1 MGIFDRLTTLLKS
14 NINELISSAEN
25 PEKMLNQII
34 VDMRSQLVKAKQ
46 QVAAAIADEKRL
58 RDQADA
64 ELRQAQDWE
73 NRAVLAVREGRDDLA
88 KQALVRQNEHL
99 AHGQQLETTWQSHR
113 DETEKL
119 KNALRDLNDKIEEA
133 KRKKNLLIARQRR
146 AQAQKR
152 ISETMSSLS
161 EKSAFEAFAR
171 MEERI
176 DQSER
181 QIRASAEIDEEFTG
195 DRLAKDFKQLEQ
207 GAGAQDADFR
217 LLQLKQQMGMLG
229 GAVRRPGASN
239 WVRARRGAGARRAGL
254 ASAGP
259 ALPRQRGTS
268 GTGVRRRGR
277 SPQRP
282 RLTTG
287 SRRRDVEE
295 IPGRAQASVAARAWP
310 AEGRAAWRGCGSG
323 GCYGDRRIDRAR
335 SCGSSPPPPTSCCC
349 CSSRADGALSG
360 RASATTSCAGCGSR
374 AWWRSGS
381 RWCDRGRRP
390 RGSCGS
396 WCRRCVEQT
405 RG

>member
-1 MGIFDRLTTLLKS
+1 MGLFDRLSTLLKS

-64 ELRQAQDWE
+64 ELRQSQDWE

-99 AHGQQLETTWQSHR
+99 THGHVLETTWQTHR

-152 ISETMSSLS
+152 IAETMSSLS

-171 MEERI
+171 MEEKI

-195 DRLAKDFKQLEQ
+195 DRLSKDFKQLEQ
-207 GAGAQDADFR
+207 SAGANDADFR

-229 GAVRRPGASN
+229 GGA
-239 WVRARRGAGARRAGL
+239 AAGAKQLGAGAADAAPGNPALGAGSGSP
-254 ASAGP
+254 AAAP
-259 ALPRQRGTS
+259 ALPDSGGTS
-268 GTGVRRRGR
+268 GTGGGGSS
-277 SPQRP
+277 SPAAP
-282 RLTTG
+282 SADDGIPTA
-287 SRRRDVEE
+287 DVEE
-295 IPGRAQASVAARAWP
+295 LPDTRKP
-310 AEGRAAWRGCGSG
+310 A
-323 GCYGDRRIDRAR
+323 
-335 SCGSSPPPPTSCCC
+335 
-349 CSSRADGALSG
+349 
-360 RASATTSCAGCGSR
+360 
-374 AWWRSGS
+374 
-381 RWCDRGRRP
+381 
-390 RGSCGS
+390 
-396 WCRRCVEQT
+396 
-405 RG
+405 

>member
-1 MGIFDRLTTLLKS
+1 
-14 NINELISSAEN
+14 
-25 PEKMLNQII
+25 MLNQII

-88 KQALVRQNEHL
+88 KQALVRQTEHQT
-99 AHGQQLETTWQSHR
+99 HGQTLDTTWQSHR

-181 QIRASAEIDEEFTG
+181 QLRAHAEIDEEFTG
-195 DRLAKDFKQLEQ
+195 DRLSKDFKQLERA
-207 GAGAQDADFR
+207 AGSSDADFR

-229 GAVRRPGASN
+229 AGGGPAKQLGAGEVSAAPGA
-239 WVRARRGAGARRAGL
+239 AKP
-254 ASAGP
+254 GP
-259 ALPRQRGTS
+259 AASSAPAGGTPAAPHEDD
-268 GTGVRRRGR
+268 GIPTA
-277 SPQRP
+277 
-282 RLTTG
+282 
-287 SRRRDVEE
+287 DVEE
-295 IPGRAQASVAARAWP
+295 IP
-310 AEGRAAWRGCGSG
+310 
-323 GCYGDRRIDRAR
+323 
-335 SCGSSPPPPTSCCC
+335 
-349 CSSRADGALSG
+349 DGPKPS
-360 RASATTSCAGCGSR
+360 
-374 AWWRSGS
+374 
-381 RWCDRGRRP
+381 
-390 RGSCGS
+390 
-396 WCRRCVEQT
+396 
-405 RG
+405 